1 MSVMM
6 SKDKK
11 ELIVTCNC
19 KCGDTIHFC
28 KIEEDTNY
36 SDKEYA
42 FLTYLNS
49 NWYREQNKKTF
60 RIIGEKIKK
69 IWCIIRNKDFYYSD
83 ILMSKEDFEQFK
95 EYINQF

>member
-1 MSVMM
+1 MSVMI

-11 ELIVTCNC
+11 ELVVTCNC

-60 RIIGEKIKK
+60 RVIKEKIKR